1 VVSVEPVKTLETQR
15 LKTITIPEKQL
26 RLEEESEEFEEE
38 EVTEATAPATE
49 APKHGET
56 PTKSTEESLMLD
68 EEGPEEEEPKA
79 VLAEEQTRK
88 ELKGRAC

>member
-1 VVSVEPVKTLETQR
+1 VVSVKPAETLDTW
-15 LKTITIPEKQL
+15 KPITIPKGSL
-26 RLEEESEEFEEE
+26 RLEEEGL
-38 EVTEATAPATE
+38 TEATAPATE

-68 EEGPEEEEPKA
+68 KKGPEEEEPKA

-88 ELKGRAC
+88 ELKGRACSRS